1 MAKGLKNR
9 EPATVNLEQYCL
21 QEGKKKRNRKKKCDP
36 REITSGLVPGN
47 TVY

>member
-21 QEGKKKRNRKKKCDP
+21 QEGKKKKKK
-36 REITSGLVPGN
+36 EM
-47 TVY
+47 